1 MQNQGDDQMT
11 DTLELSHWIGGEKVA
26 GTRTGESLNPSDTR
40 DVVARTPKG
49 GAAEVDQ
56 AVAAARAAFGAWA
69 EASPEIR
76 SDVLDRAGTLLM
88 ERREVIGRLLS
99 REEGKTLAE
108 GVGETARAARIL
120 KFFAGEALR
129 LHGQNLASTRPGV
142 EIQTYRQPVGVFGL
156 ITPWNFPIAI
166 PAWKIAPA
174 IAFGN
179 TVVIKPAGPTP
190 ATAEALI
197 AILHEAGLPKGVVNM
212 VIGDGD
218 VGRAIVAHPDVDGI
232 SFTGSQKVGAGVAEG
247 AMKRQ
252 ARVQLEMG
260 GKNPLIVMDD
270 ADLDRAVNIAL
281 DGSFFATGQRCTASS
296 RLIVQDG
303 IHDRFVAALAEKVK
317 ALRVGDA
324 LDPSTQMGPAVTEAQ
339 RDVSY
344 DYIDIAASGGG
355 RVVAGG
361 QRLSLDKPGWYVQ
374 PTLIV
379 DTLADAR
386 INNEEVFG
394 PVASTIRVA
403 DFEEALAVANGVEF
417 GLSAGIVTQSL
428 KHAREFQRRAR
439 AGMTMVNLATAGVDY
454 HVPFGGTKKS
464 SYGPREQG
472 FAAADFYTQIKTSYS
487 AC

>member
-1 MQNQGDDQMT
+1 MT
-11 DTLELSHWIGGEKVA
+11 HTLTLSHWIGGEKVA
-26 GTRTGESLNPSDTR
+26 GALVGESLNPSDTR

-56 AVAAARAAFGAWA
+56 AVQAARVAFPAWA
-69 EASPEIR
+69 DASPEVR
-76 SDVLDRAGTLLM
+76 FDVLDRAGTLIM
-88 ERREVIGRLLS
+88 ERREAIGRLLS

-108 GVGETARAARIL
+108 GIGETVRAGRIL
-120 KFFAGEALR
+120 KYFAGEALR
-129 LHGQNLASTRPGV
+129 VHGQNLASTRPEV
-142 EIQTYRQPVGVFGL
+142 EIQTYRQAVGVFGL

-218 VGRAIVAHPDVDGI
+218 VGRAIVAHPGVDGV
-232 SFTGSQKVGAGVAEG
+232 SFTGSQGVGAGVAEG

-260 GKNPLIVMDD
+260 GKNPLIVLDD
-270 ADLDRAVNIAL
+270 ADLERAVNIAL

-303 IHDRFVAALAEKVK
+303 IHDRFVALLAEKVA

-324 LDPSTQMGPAVTEAQ
+324 LDPNTQMGPAVTEAQ
-339 RDVSY
+339 REVSY
-344 DYIDIAASGGG
+344 NYIDIARDGGG
-355 RVVAGG
+355 RIVTGG
-361 QRLSLDKPGWYVQ
+361 ERLTLDKPGWYVQ
-374 PTLIV
+374 PTLIA
-379 DTLADAR
+379 DTLPDAR
-386 INNEEVFG
+386 INTEEVFG

-403 DFEEALAVANGVEF
+403 SYEEALAVANGVEF

-428 KHAREFQRRAR
+428 KHARDFQKNAR

-454 HVPFGGTKKS
+454 HVPFGGSKKS
-464 SYGPREQG
+464 SYGAREQG
-472 FAAADFYTQIKTSYS
+472 FAAVEFYTQIKTSYS
-487 AC
+487 AA

>member
-1 MQNQGDDQMT
+1 MT
-11 DTLELSHWIGGEKVA
+11 DTLDLTHWIGGEKIA
-26 GTRTGESLNPSDTR
+26 GAFEGESLNPSDTC

-49 GAAEVDQ
+49 GVVEVDQ
-56 AVAAARAAFGAWA
+56 AVQAARAAFPGWSD
-69 EASPEIR
+69 ASPEFR
-76 SDVLDRAGTLLM
+76 FDVLDKAGALVM
-88 ERREVIGRLLS
+88 ERAAQIGRLLA
-99 REEGKTLAE
+99 REEGKTLPE
-108 GVGETARAARIL
+108 GIGETMRAARIL
-120 KFFAGEALR
+120 KYFAGEALR
-129 LHGQNLASTRPGV
+129 VHGQNLASIRPGV
-142 EIQTYRQPVGVFGL
+142 EIQTYRQAVGVFGL

-197 AILHEAGLPKGVVNM
+197 AVLHEAGLPKGVVNM

-218 VGRAIVAHPDVDGI
+218 VGRAIVDHPGIDGI

-260 GKNPLIVMDD
+260 GKNPLIVLDD
-270 ADLDRAVNIAL
+270 ADLERAVAIAL

-303 IHDRFVAALAEKVK
+303 VHDRFVAALGEKVA
-317 ALRVGDA
+317 ALRVGHA
-324 LDPSTQMGPAVTEAQ
+324 LDANTQMGPAVTEAQ
-339 RDVSY
+339 REVSY
-344 DYIDIAASGGG
+344 KYIDIARDAGG
-355 RVVAGG
+355 RIVTGG
-361 QRLSLDKPGWYVQ
+361 ERLTLDAPGWYVQ
-374 PTLIV
+374 PTLIA
-379 DTLADAR
+379 DTAADAR

-403 DFEEALAVANGVEF
+403 SYEEALAVANSVEF

-428 KHAREFQRRAR
+428 KYARDFQRNAR

-454 HVPFGGTKKS
+454 HVPFGGSKRS
-464 SYGPREQG
+464 SYGAREQG
-472 FAAADFYTQIKTSYS
+472 FAAVEFYTQIKTSYCAS
-487 AC
+487 

>member
-1 MQNQGDDQMT
+1 MT

-26 GTRTGESLNPSDTR
+26 GTLAGESLNPSDTR

-56 AVAAARAAFGAWA
+56 AVQAARAAFPGWSD
-69 EASPEIR
+69 ASPEVR
-76 SDVLDRAGTLLM
+76 FDVLDKAGSLIM
-88 ERREVIGRLLS
+88 ERAAQIGRLLA
-99 REEGKTLAE
+99 REEGKTLPE
-108 GVGETARAARIL
+108 GIGETMRAARIL
-120 KFFAGEALR
+120 KYFAGEALR
-129 LHGQNLASTRPGV
+129 VHGQNLASTRPGV
-142 EIQTYRQPVGVFGL
+142 EIQTYRQAVGVFGL

-197 AILHEAGLPKGVVNM
+197 AILHEAGLPRGVVNM

-218 VGRAIVAHPDVDGI
+218 VGRAIVAHPGVDGI
-232 SFTGSQKVGAGVAEG
+232 SFTGSQAVGAGVAEG
-247 AMKRQ
+247 AIKRQ

-260 GKNPLIVMDD
+260 GKNPLIVLDD
-270 ADLDRAVNIAL
+270 ADLERAVSIAL

-303 IHDRFVAALAEKVK
+303 IHDRFVAALAEKVA

-324 LDPSTQMGPAVTEAQ
+324 LDPNTQMGPAVTEAQ
-339 RDVSY
+339 REISY
-344 DYIDIAASGGG
+344 NYIDIARDGGG
-355 RVVAGG
+355 RVVTGG
-361 QRLSLDKPGWYVQ
+361 ERLSLDKPGWYVQ
-374 PTLIV
+374 PTLIA
-379 DTLADAR
+379 DTLPDAR
-386 INNEEVFG
+386 INTEEVFG

-403 DFEEALAVANGVEF
+403 SYEEALAVANGVEF

-428 KHAREFQRRAR
+428 KHARDFQRNAK

-454 HVPFGGTKKS
+454 HVPFGGSKKS
-464 SYGPREQG
+464 SYGAREQG
-472 FAAADFYTQIKTSYS
+472 FAAVEFYTQIKTSYS
-487 AC
+487 AG

>member
-1 MQNQGDDQMT
+1 MT
-11 DTLELSHWIGGEKVA
+11 DTLELSHWIGGEKVGGA
-26 GTRTGESLNPSDTR
+26 LAGESLNPSDTR

-56 AVAAARAAFGAWA
+56 AVQAARAAFPGWA
-69 EASPEIR
+69 DASPEVR
-76 SDVLDRAGTLLM
+76 FDVLDRAGSMIM
-88 ERREVIGRLLS
+88 ERREQIGRLLS

-108 GVGETARAARIL
+108 GIGETVRAGRIL
-120 KFFAGEALR
+120 KYFAGEALR
-129 LHGQNLASTRPGV
+129 VHGQNLTSTRPGV

-197 AILHEAGLPKGVVNM
+197 AVLHEAGLPKGVVNM

-218 VGRAIVAHPDVDGI
+218 VGRAIVAHPGVDGI
-232 SFTGSQKVGAGVAEG
+232 SFTGSQAVGAGVAEG

-260 GKNPLIVMDD
+260 GKNPLIVLND
-270 ADLDRAVNIAL
+270 ADLERAVAIAL

-303 IHDRFVAALAEKVK
+303 IHDRFVALLAEKVA

-324 LDPSTQMGPAVTEAQ
+324 LDPNTQMGPAVTEAQ
-339 RDVSY
+339 REVSY
-344 DYIDIAASGGG
+344 NYIDIARAGGG
-355 RVVAGG
+355 RIVVGG
-361 QRLSLDKPGWYVQ
+361 ERLSLDKPGWYVQ
-374 PTLIV
+374 PTLIA
-379 DTLADAR
+379 DTLPDAR
-386 INNEEVFG
+386 INTEEVFG

-403 DFEEALAVANGVEF
+403 SYEEALAVANGVEF

-428 KHAREFQRRAR
+428 KHARDFQRNAR

-454 HVPFGGTKKS
+454 HVPFGGSKKS
-464 SYGPREQG
+464 S
-472 FAAADFYTQIKTSYS
+472 
-487 AC
+487 